1 MHQAKGDLT
10 YTEGDTQI
18 VVRGKKV
25 ELVFDKST
33 CSVKSWQVNGADA
46 VQPGFG
52 VQPNFWRAP
61 TDNDYGNSAQ
71 KRLRQFH
78 AFPVPAHVLT
88 RKNEDGSVVIA
99 VKGSG
104 VRADE
109 KWTVFPDGSLKVD
122 VTTAP
127 AGEAME
133 IPRLGLRF
141 RVPDDAFS
149 YFGKGPVENYW
160 DRASGASKRI
170 WKSSAREE
178 YFPYVRPQETGH
190 HTGTSW
196 LKIGALTVRSTGE
209 FEFNALRQTV
219 EDLDGGITKG
229 QTHICDVPVRD
240 FTEVC
245 IDYKMTGVGGYD
257 SWGARPEKART
268 LWADESYTYSFTL
281 VYE

>member
-1 MHQAKGDLT
+1 M
-10 YTEGDTQI
+10 
-18 VVRGKKV
+18 
-25 ELVFDKST
+25 
-33 CSVKSWQVNGADA
+33 KSWRVDGADA
-46 VQPGFG
+46 VLPGFG

-71 KRLRQFH
+71 KRMQRFR
-78 AFPVPAHVLT
+78 AYPVPTSVRA
-88 RKNEDGSVVIA
+88 RKNDDGSVVIA
-99 VKGSG
+99 VKGIG

-109 KWTVFPDGSLKVD
+109 RWTVFPDGTLQVD

-127 AGEAME
+127 DGESTD

-141 RVPDDAFS
+141 HVADDAFS

-190 HTGTSW
+190 HTETTW
-196 LKIGALTVRSTGE
+196 LKIGPLTVRSAGT

-219 EDLDGGITKG
+219 EDLDGGYTKG
-229 QTHICDVPVRD
+229 QTHISDVPVRD

-257 SWGARPEKART
+257 SWGARPEESRT
-268 LWADESYTYSFTL
+268 LWADQSYTYRFTL